1 MRKVQS
7 AHAKHINK
15 IRYEAHRLLEPNS
28 LPTPLQIRIKKT
40 KLKSKLKK
48 LKPIENKES
57 SFALSIPIYQTDHN

>member
-28 LPTPLQIRIKKT
+28 LANQNQKDQAEIQIKEIEAYRKQGEFIR
-40 KLKSKLKK
+40 SK
-48 LKPIENKES
+48 
-57 SFALSIPIYQTDHN
+57 HNDISDGTQLTRH